1 MLRSKKVTPPFAIDQ
16 SIDRIVY
23 VKGWFQPACS
33 KKFTTPCNL
42 EARDY
47 IVVYLL
53 VGFVITLDGFVK
65 IKLKSYLC
73 CVEEIKSYP
82 FSYMHVSNMY
92 EWLVQR
98 IRVHV
103 I

>member
-1 MLRSKKVTPPFAIDQ
+1 MLRSKKVTPPFAIDR
-16 SIDRIVY
+16 SIELFTLKV
-23 VKGWFQPACS
+23 GFNQPVP